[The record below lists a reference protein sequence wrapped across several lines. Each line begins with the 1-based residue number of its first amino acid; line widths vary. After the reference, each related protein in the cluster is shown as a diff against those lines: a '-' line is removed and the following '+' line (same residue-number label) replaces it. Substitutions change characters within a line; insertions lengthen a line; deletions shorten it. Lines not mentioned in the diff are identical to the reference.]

1 MNNISKLA
9 TVRKD
14 KGFSQARLAQ
24 VSGVHRV
31 TIARIETGKISP
43 NIRTLELLAE
53 AMGVGVGELIEKAG

>member
-1 MNNISKLA
+1 MSNISKLA

-14 KGFSQARLAQ
+14 KGFSQAQLAQ